1 MMKIIKGALKEYDVN
16 ITDWDEPTI
25 RVFNGR
31 EVQGRPTKG
40 YGTAT
45 FDYAGKTYEPEPWT
59 QNMRL
64 IKMATELL
72 VYKELEKV
80 VRFNFCLCG
89 LYKDGDS
96 TIPHHSDTVP
106 TLDDLVVGVSFGA
119 ARILQWRQFGEDI
132 KEKSNTSEI
141 NTRGLAYCMEQTDY
155 MIEHGDVYIFDGH
168 SQMNS
173 THSIPSKQNTGERI
187 NLTFRTGI

>member
-1 MMKIIKGALKEYDVN
+1 MMKIIKGALKEYNVE

-25 RVFNGR
+25 RVFDGR

-45 FDYAGKTYEPEPWT
+45 FDYAGKKYEPEAWT
-59 QNMRL
+59 QEMKL

-72 VYKELEKV
+72 VSKELERV

-89 LYKDGDS
+89 LYEGGDS
-96 TIPHHSDTVP
+96 SIPHHSDTVP
-106 TLDDLVVGVSFGA
+106 TLNDLVVGVSFGS
-119 ARILQWRQFGEDI
+119 ARILQWRQFDKDI
-132 KEKSNTSEI
+132 KKESNTSEI
-141 NTRGLAYCMEQTDY
+141 DTQGMDDCMNQTDY

-173 THSIPSKQNTGERI
+173 THSIPAMENTGQRI
-187 NLTFRTGI
+187 NLTFRTGL